1 MWISV
6 LTPVTISIIVTERV
20 STLIAHGTESP
31 PMATQSATTMRA
43 PSVCCCSA
51 RPCST
56 ATPKASATA
65 ALATTPVKRSP
76 SRRPSARLISRP
88 ATGKAM
94 IKGATANQPLTAASL
109 QCMLCLH
116 PARSALQA
124 AHLVDIDAV
133 LGLEDGEDQR
143 QPDGHLGCRH
153 GDDEEDDDVA
163 AHLLQRS
170 SVSDERQVGGVE
182 HQLHRHEGDDGVAP
196 DQHTDRAQR
205 EQDRRES
212 HDVGGRNIHR
222 FSFGSSRVSTI
233 APTMAAS
240 SSPEIASKGIR

>member
-20 STLIAHGTESP
+20 STLIAQGTESP
-31 PMATQSATTMRA
+31 PMAIQSATTMRA

-94 IKGATANQPLTAASL
+94 IRGTSANQPSTAASL
-109 QCMLCLH
+109 KCIRCLR
-116 PARSALQA
+116 PGSALQA
-124 AHLVDIDAV
+124 ARLVDVDAV
-133 LGLEDGEDQR
+133 LGLEDGHDQC
-143 QPDGHLGCRH
+143 QPDGHLGRRH
-153 GDDEEDDDVA
+153 GDDEEEKEVPA
-163 AHLLQRS
+163 QLLQGT
-170 SVSDERQVGGVE
+170 GG
-182 HQLHRHEGDDGVAP
+182 
-196 DQHTDRAQR
+196 
-205 EQDRRES
+205 
-212 HDVGGRNIHR
+212 GG
-222 FSFGSSRVSTI
+222 
-233 APTMAAS
+233 
-240 SSPEIASKGIR
+240 